1 MKKTGGF
8 MTNKTFFK
16 DGLILIGLSAVMTI
30 FITYK
35 GFSQDSTKSKGE
47 KGVLIIKKILD
58 DQNGNRKEID
68 TTINLDPSMKPGD
81 EQKIIDDFEKKLNDE
96 TGMMQKLQVE
106 LNEMKIPDSGFMD
119 SIQGLTDKAMK
130 MHRFMGSH
138 FRNSPRA
145 FNYSYNF
152 DMPEMDQSP
161 QIEEF
166 EDNNPHS
173 RIIHDRFN
181 RSEEK
186 NQSLNDLLGDI
197 PMDMVKSYS
206 IKETKTGKKIT
217 IELKNGPI
225 IENHTKVII
234 MRDPRP
240 HGRPGQAP
248 RPQMRRKVIIHQD
261 QQNQEDEENQN
272 DQDKL

>member
-1 MKKTGGF
+1 MGGF
-8 MTNKTFFK
+8 MTIKTFFK
-16 DGLILIGLSAVMTI
+16 DVLIVMGLSVVLTI
-30 FITYK
+30 FITHK
-35 GFSQDSTKSKGE
+35 GFTQDSTKSKGE

-58 DQNGNRKEID
+58 DQNGNRKEFD
-68 TTINLDPSMKPGD
+68 TTINLDQNVRPGD
-81 EQKIIDDFEKKLNDE
+81 EQKIIDDFEKKLNGE
-96 TGMMQKLQVE
+96 SGLMQKLQVE
-106 LNEMKIPDSGFMD
+106 ISEMKIPDSGFID
-119 SIQGLTDKAMK
+119 SIQGLTQKAMK
-130 MHRFMGSH
+130 MHRSSGSH

-145 FNYSYNF
+145 LNYSYNF
-152 DMPEMDQSP
+152 DLPEMNQFP

-173 RIIHDRFN
+173 GMNHDRFN

-206 IKETKTGKKIT
+206 IKETKSGKKIT

-234 MRDPRP
+234 MRAPRP
-240 HGRPGQAP
+240 QGRSGQGP
-248 RPQMRRKVIIHQD
+248 RPQMRRKVIIHQN